1 MSFFPLAWTLALALA
16 APPQG
21 SVRLDVRA
29 FDGTT
34 EVSSR
39 VRLAVYPAGRHE
51 RPVATAAAGRTV
63 PGVVVEPGEYDVQVV
78 WERPDGASRLV
89 WAEELSV
96 LRYPD
101 EPSRHLEVVN
111 FDPSYGALE
120 VVVPDGVARRSREGE
135 GGATLRASE
144 AGPGTPASAPLA
156 GEGYLLFVVRGGRY
170 DLEVDIKGSPP
181 KRRTVADI
189 EVPSGRTRLTVVR

>member
-1 MSFFPLAWTLALALA
+1 MSLFPLAWTLALTLA

-21 SVRLDVRA
+21 GVRLDVRT
-29 FDGTT
+29 FDRTT

-63 PGVVVEPGEYDVQVV
+63 PVVVVEPGEYDVQVV
-78 WERPDGASRLV
+78 WERPGGASRLV

-96 LRYPD
+96 LHYPD
-101 EPSRHLEVVN
+101 EPGRHLEVVN

-120 VVVPDGVARRSREGE
+120 VVGPK
-135 GGATLRASE
+135 GGRLWKAILRPSGT
-144 AGPGTPASAPLA
+144 GPGAPASPPLA
-156 GEGYLLFVVRGGRY
+156 GEGYVLFVVPGGRY
-170 DLEVDIKGSPP
+170 DLEVDVNGGAP

-189 EVPSGRTRLTVVR
+189 EVPAGHTRLTVVR